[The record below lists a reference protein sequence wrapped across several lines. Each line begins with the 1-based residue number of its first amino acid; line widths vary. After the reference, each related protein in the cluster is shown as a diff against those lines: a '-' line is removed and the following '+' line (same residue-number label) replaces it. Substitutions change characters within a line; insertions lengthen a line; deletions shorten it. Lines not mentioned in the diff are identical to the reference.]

1 MMTVTVML
9 TMTMM
14 MVMMILM
21 DIMMMVITM
30 TGNDKC
36 TVSQRAVGVNVIKVS
51 PIKECNLRVVS
62 TK

>member
-1 MMTVTVML
+1 
-9 TMTMM
+9 M